1 MVILRVLIAEY
12 DAVSRKIL
20 QRAVERFGHQ
30 CIWARDGNEAWEI
43 FKRLPDLDVV
53 ISDWM
58 MPGIDGIELC
68 GRIRAF
74 AGRRDGYPY
83 FVFMTAFGEKDHY
96 LLWIEAGADDYLTK
110 PLCLDELR
118 ARLLTAQRVTSHQKR
133 LFRQM
138 EDLRLKNRELFKQSR
153 QDPLTRLGNRLRL
166 REDLD
171 ASLCRMER
179 YGICTCV
186 ALCDIDSFKTYNDGY
201 GHLAGDEVL
210 RKVARTISSHCRGGD
225 TAYRYGGD
233 EFLLIL
239 PEQSLTTASVAVDRL
254 RRGVETLAIANEAS
268 PKNDPAVLTLSIG
281 LTGLVRGEQK
291 SADALLQD
299 ADLALYR
306 AKRRGGNR
314 IEAYV
319 ESAAR
324 TQGGSESVLGRWSR
338 AKRPRWS

>member
-1 MVILRVLIAEY
+1 LRVLIAED

-30 CIWARDGNEAWEI
+30 CICARDGNEAWEI

-58 MPGIDGIELC
+58 MPEIDGIELC
-68 GRIRAF
+68 SRIRAF

-83 FVFMTAFGEKDHY
+83 FVFMTAFGERDHY
-96 LLWIEAGADDYLTK
+96 LIWIEAGADDYLTK

-118 ARLLTAQRVTSHQKR
+118 ARLLTAERVTSHQKR
-133 LFRQM
+133 LFRHM
-138 EDLRLKNRELFKQSR
+138 EDLRLINRELFKQAR
-153 QDPLTRLGNRLRL
+153 QDPLTCLGNRLRL

-179 YGICTCV
+179 YGICSCV
-186 ALCDIDSFKTYNDGY
+186 ALCDIDSFKTYNGRY

-210 RKVARTISSHCRGGD
+210 RKVARTMSNHCRGGD

-239 PEQSLTTASVAVDRL
+239 PEQSLTTASVAADRL
-254 RRGVETLAIANEAS
+254 RRGVETLAITNEAA
-268 PKNDPAVLTLSIG
+268 PKNDPAVITLSIG
-281 LTGLVRGEQK
+281 LTGLVRGQRMT
-291 SADALLQD
+291 ADALLEE

-319 ESAAR
+319 ESVAR
-324 TQGGSESVLGRWSR
+324 TQGGSEFRPGR
-338 AKRPRWS
+338 